1 MDHTD
6 IRADLKHSSDLEHT
20 TRMNTMVARV
30 SELTAMDADERRR
43 GHSVP
48 TRVPPPLRYCLPTK
62 NAAAAYLRAPT
73 PTEDL
78 ELMKMV
84 DYGQR

>member
-1 MDHTD
+1 MDHTY

-30 SELTAMDADERRR
+30 SKLTAMDADERRR

-48 TRVPPPLRYCLPTK
+48 TRVPPPLRYCLPMKT
-62 NAAAAYLRAPT
+62 AAAAYLRA

-84 DYGQR
+84 DSDQR